1 MEVTEILC
9 IFRLV
14 QEGKTEKEIPPSS
27 KLEFLEKFLANN
39 SALSDAAHNISGL
52 LNRGGIADLLLL
64 KALLAI
70 SQKPWEQSY
79 WEVMDSFVLLTY
91 ASSTAPRTLLLHL
104 LACLTFTLDSEDLF
118 CWYKSKKWF
127 VQATTAAKA
136 AANHGVKLSDICNEG
151 HIYINSNLNPLTK
164 FTSNSRSNEFKDIL
178 PWSIPQ
184 IITKTAPISM
194 RIVMKKQLLWT
205 MAQHKQLKTME
216 MSEAWPDIYNEEYIH
231 QFQSELTHKIHWQQ
245 QKHWV

>member
-70 SQKPWEQSY
+70 CQKSWEQSY

-136 AANHGVKLSDICNEG
+136 AANHGVKLADICNEG
-151 HIYINSNLNPLTK
+151 HIYISIQTWTHSQNSLA
-164 FTSNSRSNEFKDIL
+164 
-178 PWSIPQ
+178 
-184 IITKTAPISM
+184 TAEALSLRISS
-194 RIVMKKQLLWT
+194 
-205 MAQHKQLKTME
+205 HGPFLK
-216 MSEAWPDIYNEEYIH
+216 
-231 QFQSELTHKIHWQQ
+231 
-245 QKHWV
+245 

>member
-64 KALLAI
+64 KALLVI
-70 SQKPWEQSY
+70 CQKSWEQSY

-118 CWYKSKKWF
+118 CWYKSKKM
-127 VQATTAAKA
+127 
-136 AANHGVKLSDICNEG
+136 ICTSYNSSKSSWKPWSEAG
-151 HIYINSNLNPLTK
+151 WYLQWGTYIYINSNLNPLTK
-164 FTSNSRSNEFKDIL
+164 FTSNSRSTEFKDIL

-231 QFQSELTHKIHWQQ
+231 QFQSELTHKIH
-245 QKHWV
+245 